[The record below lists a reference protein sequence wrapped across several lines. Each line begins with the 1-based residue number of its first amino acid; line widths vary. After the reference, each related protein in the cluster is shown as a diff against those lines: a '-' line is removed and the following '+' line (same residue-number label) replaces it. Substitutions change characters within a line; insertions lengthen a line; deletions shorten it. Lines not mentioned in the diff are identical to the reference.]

1 MVVSQEGDGH
11 EVEGVEEEEDDHV
24 SKLWPL
30 ALMLS

>member
-1 MVVSQEGDGH
+1 MVVSQGGDGR
-11 EVEGVEEEEDDHV
+11 EVEGAEEGEGDHV